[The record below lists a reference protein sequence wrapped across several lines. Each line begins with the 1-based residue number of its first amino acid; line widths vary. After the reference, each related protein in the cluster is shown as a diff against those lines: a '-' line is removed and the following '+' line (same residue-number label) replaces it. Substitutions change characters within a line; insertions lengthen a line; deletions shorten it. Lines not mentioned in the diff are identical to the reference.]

1 MDITR
6 VFGTW
11 IWGSNPYET
20 AKKIMSVPM
29 YRKFKKTDTDAVIK
43 LWETC
48 KLIVPW
54 NDPIKDIKRKLSIK
68 DNLFIIGEINN
79 KIIATAMAGYDG
91 HRGYIYFLAVLPE
104 LQKKGIGSSIL
115 SIIEKKLHKLGCPK
129 INLFVRNTNIKVKA
143 FYKTNNYEIQDSQI
157 YGKRLISDN

>member
-1 MDITR
+1 MGIST
-6 VFGTW
+6 F
-11 IWGSNPYET
+11 
-20 AKKIMSVPM
+20 
-29 YRKFKKTDTDAVIK
+29 RKFKKTDTEDVIK
-43 LWETC
+43 LWEKC

-54 NDPIKDIKRKLSIK
+54 NDPVKDIKRKLSIK

-91 HRGYIYFLAVLPE
+91 HRGYIYYLAVLPD

-115 SIIEKKLHKLGCPK
+115 SIIETKLHKLGCPK

-157 YGKRLISDN
+157 YGKRLISDD